1 MFRQKINGTTLSIV
15 RALLGSCTLEQSL
28 SCYAGQVWLYLKHL
42 YLQTLSIIYS
52 TNMENV
58 IKTRWK
64 WPLYTDIQFKLNFWT
79 SLPLPPCLRRLVRM
93 GLMFERQTK
102 HSLKSLWHSSLAHAW
117 KCLFVLTHTTW
128 YKHLPLYGG
137 SQRWDYN
144 SRTATIIISILIT
157 FILNIHYSKSAQT
170 PSSWN
175 LWIVIKG
182 C

>member
-58 IKTRWK
+58 IKTCWK
-64 WPLYTDIQFKLNFWT
+64 WPPYIDIQLKLNFWT
-79 SLPLPPCLRRLVRM
+79 SLPLPPCLRRLVKN

-102 HSLKSLWHSSLAHAW
+102 HSLKSLWHSS
-117 KCLFVLTHTTW
+117 CVEVFICSYTHTQ
-128 YKHLPLYGG
+128 PGI
-137 SQRWDYN
+137 N
-144 SRTATIIISILIT
+144 SYHCMEDPKDQIIIPEPP
-157 FILNIHYSKSAQT
+157 
-170 PSSWN
+170 PS
-175 LWIVIKG
+175 
-182 C
+182 